1 MNLLL
6 TGATGYIGGE
16 LLNVLGG
23 EHGISLRVLVRD
35 KSRFRPGT
43 EITAGLF
50 EGSTFDENSL
60 RRALREVDTAYYLIH
75 SMAAKTDFEAL
86 DRKSAANF
94 LAACLDEK
102 VRRIVYLGGL
112 GRKDTASRHL
122 LSRIETGEI
131 LSSRPDRIQTI
142 WFRAGIIIGAGSASF
157 EIIRSLVRKLPVM
170 TTPRWVRTSTQPIGV
185 GDVVRYLAAAKDLD
199 AEGNLVVDI
208 GSERMT
214 FQEMLQRA
222 ARVMGLRRWIVPVP
236 LLSPR
241 ISSLWLIL
249 FAPVN
254 FRIARSL
261 VDGLR
266 SETVVTNENARRY
279 FPLIEPVSYET
290 AVRLAV
296 NEPIPAQPA
305 RPRSPS
311 GF

>member
-6 TGATGYIGGE
+6 TGATGYIGGQ
-16 LLNVLGG
+16 LLDVLGK
-23 EHGISLRVLVRD
+23 EEDVSLRLLVRD
-35 KSRFRPGT
+35 KNRFRPRT
-43 EITAGLF
+43 EIKAELS
-50 EGSTFDENSL
+50 EGNTFDETAL
-60 RRALREVDTAYYLIH
+60 RRALRGVDVAYYLIH
-75 SMAAKTDFEAL
+75 SMAAGADFETL
-86 DRKSAANF
+86 DRQSAGNF
-94 LAACLDEK
+94 LAACIDEK
-102 VRRIVYLGGL
+102 VRRIIYLGGL

-131 LSSRPDRIQTI
+131 LSARPDRIQTI
-142 WFRAGIIIGAGSASF
+142 WFRAGIIIGSGSASF
-157 EIIRSLVRKLPVM
+157 KIIRSLVQKLPLM

-185 GDVVRYLAAAKDLD
+185 GDVVRYLASARDLD
-199 AEGNLVVDI
+199 AAGNLMVDI

-222 ARVMGLRRWIVPVP
+222 ARVMGLRRWIIPVP

-254 FRIARSL
+254 FRVARSL

-279 FPLIEPVSYET
+279 FPHIKPASYET

-296 NEPIPAQPA
+296 GEPMGI
-305 RPRSPS
+305 RS
-311 GF
+311 GAADR

>member
-1 MNLLL
+1 MKMTILL
-6 TGATGYIGGE
+6 TGATGYIGGQV
-16 LLNVLGG
+16 LDVLGKEQDVG
-23 EHGISLRVLVRD
+23 LRLLVRD
-35 KSRFRPGT
+35 KSRFKPRG
-43 EITAGLF
+43 EIKAELF
-50 EGSTFDENSL
+50 EGSTFDGSSL
-60 RRALREVDTAYYLIH
+60 RRALRGVDVAYYLIH
-75 SMAAKTDFEAL
+75 SMAAKGDFETL
-86 DRKSAANF
+86 DRQSAANF

-102 VRRIVYLGGL
+102 VHRIIYLGGL

-142 WFRAGIIIGAGSASF
+142 WFRAGVIIGAGSASF
-157 EIIRSLVRKLPVM
+157 EIIRSLVRKLPVL
-170 TTPRWVRTSTQPIGV
+170 TTPRWVQTCTEPIGV
-185 GDVVRYLAAAKDLD
+185 GDVVRYLAAARNLD
-199 AEGNLVVDI
+199 TEGNLMVDI
-208 GSERMT
+208 GSEKLT

-254 FRIARSL
+254 FRVARSL

-266 SETVVTNENARRY
+266 SETVVTNANARTY
-279 FPLIEPVSYET
+279 FPRIEPVSYEA

-296 NEPIPAQPA
+296 KG
-305 RPRSPS
+305 RPRT
-311 GF
+311 

>member
-1 MNLLL
+1 MKMTILL
-6 TGATGYIGGE
+6 TGATGYIGGQ
-16 LLNVLGG
+16 LLDVLG
-23 EHGISLRVLVRD
+23 EQQDVSLRLLVRD
-35 KSRFRPGT
+35 KSRFKPRGKIKA
-43 EITAGLF
+43 ELF
-50 EGSTFDENSL
+50 EGSTFDGSSL
-60 RRALREVDTAYYLIH
+60 RRALRGVDVAYYLIH
-75 SMAAKTDFEAL
+75 SMAAKGDFETL
-86 DRKSAANF
+86 DRQSASSF

-102 VRRIVYLGGL
+102 VRRIIYLGGL

-142 WFRAGIIIGAGSASF
+142 WFRAGVIIGAGSASF
-157 EIIRSLVRKLPVM
+157 EIIRALIRKLPVL
-170 TTPRWVRTSTQPIGV
+170 TTPRWVRTCTQPIGV
-185 GDVVRYLAAAKDLD
+185 DDVVRYLAAARNLD
-199 AEGNLVVDI
+199 AKGNLMVDI

-236 LLSPR
+236 FLSPR

-266 SETVVTNENARRY
+266 SETMVTNENARTY
-279 FPLIEPVSYET
+279 FPQIEPASYGT
-290 AVRLAV
+290 AVQLAV
-296 NEPIPAQPA
+296 KGSTRA
-305 RPRSPS
+305 
-311 GF
+311 